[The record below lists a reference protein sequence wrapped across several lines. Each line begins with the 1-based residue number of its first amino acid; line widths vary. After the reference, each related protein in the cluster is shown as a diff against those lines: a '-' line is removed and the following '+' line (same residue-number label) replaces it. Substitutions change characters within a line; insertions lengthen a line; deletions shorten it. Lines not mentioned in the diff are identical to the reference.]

1 MHIYT
6 PSLRYAPALLLAWG
20 ITFCLFLIMELAIQ
34 SGDVTVL
41 PRTPGLPVGLVPR
54 EDEPL
59 RTRPDRTLEKPPKV
73 IAPPAVQI
81 NPEFEGGAAEIFEP
95 RFTAPPRTGPL
106 IAAQP
111 DGDMI
116 PIMRVPPEFP
126 QRMLSRGI
134 SGWVLVEFTVD
145 SLGRV
150 VSPTVVDAQPANGF
164 QRAALDAIAR
174 YKFKPRIV
182 DGQSVPVTG
191 VRQRILFNLQN

>member
-1 MHIYT
+1 MHVYT

-20 ITFCLFLIMELAIQ
+20 ITFCLFLIMELAIKG
-34 SGDVTVL
+34 GDVTVL
-41 PRTPGLPVGLVPR
+41 PRSPGVPVDLVPK
-54 EDEPL
+54 EDEPPV
-59 RTRPDRTLEKPPKV
+59 TRPDRKVKKPPEV
-73 IAPPAVQI
+73 IPPPTAHI
-81 NPEFEGGAAEIFEP
+81 SPEPEGGATEIFEP
-95 RFTAPPRTGPL
+95 QFTAPPRTGPL

-126 QRMLSRGI
+126 QRMLSRGV

-145 SLGRV
+145 TLGRV
-150 VSPTVVDAQPANGF
+150 VSPIVIDAQPANGF

-174 YKFKPRIV
+174 YKFKPRVV

-191 VRQRILFNLQN
+191 VRQRIFFNLQN

>member
-1 MHIYT
+1 MHIYL

-20 ITFCLFLIMELAIQ
+20 ITFCLFLIMELAID

-41 PRTPGLPVGLVPR
+41 PRTPGLPVALVPR

-59 RTRPDRTLEKPPKV
+59 FTKPIRTVKKPPEV
-73 IAPPAVQI
+73 IPPPAAQV
-81 NPEFEGGAAEIFEP
+81 NPDIEGAATEIFEQP
-95 RFTAPPRTGPL
+95 YTAPPRSGPL

-145 SLGRV
+145 TLGRV
-150 VSPTVVDAQPANGF
+150 VSPKVIDAQPASGF
-164 QRAALDAIAR
+164 QRAALEAIAR
-174 YKFKPRIV
+174 YKFKPRV
-182 DGQSVPVTG
+182 VEGQSVAVTG
-191 VRQRILFNLQN
+191 VRQRILFNLAN